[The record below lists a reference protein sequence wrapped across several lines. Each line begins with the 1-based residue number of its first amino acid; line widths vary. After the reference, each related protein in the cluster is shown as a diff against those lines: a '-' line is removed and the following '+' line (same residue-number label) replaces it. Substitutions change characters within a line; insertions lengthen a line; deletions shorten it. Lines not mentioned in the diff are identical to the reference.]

1 MSINYNCIKQHDI
14 TDCGAACFATISKQH
29 GLKIPIA
36 RIRQIAG
43 TDKEGTNAYG
53 LILAAEKLG
62 FDAKGVRAEAEHLN
76 DKLPLPAV
84 AHVVKD
90 DLLHYVVIH
99 KIKKNKLVIADP
111 AEGIVHYAM
120 EDFLK
125 IWSGVLILLTPS
137 ESFEKKADN
146 KGLFSRFFS
155 LLNPHRKLMAEIIL
169 SSFLLTLLGM
179 IGAFY
184 FKYLIDEVFISGLL
198 DSLHV
203 VTIGMIVLTVF
214 RILLG
219 AFRQH
224 LLVYLTQ
231 KIDLSLVF
239 TYYRHVLKLPLSF
252 FDSRRVGEI
261 LSRLNDASK
270 IQEAL
275 SGATLSVILDS
286 TMVIGAG
293 IILYLQSSTLFL
305 ISLAIIPFS
314 AAILLL
320 FVKPFQRKQRQVMAE
335 SAETESQ
342 LVESVSG
349 IGTLKAINGEKQA
362 IEETESRFFKTV
374 QTSFTIAKMENIQS
388 SLEDFVTVLGG
399 LLILWIGGILVIKG
413 TISIGQLI
421 TFNALLAYFHQP
433 IQNLIGLQPAL
444 QEAYVAAERLGE
456 ILDLEIETPDED
468 LLAPANLKGEIEFNN
483 ISFRYGTREDVI
495 SDLTL
500 SIKPGEKV
508 AIVGESGSGKTTLV
522 KILFKYYLPQK
533 GTVTVDGYDIRDL
546 DTENLRNRI
555 GYVPQDI
562 VLFSGS
568 VRDNIAYGNRE
579 ATFESIVR
587 AAELAQA
594 HDFINELPL
603 RYRTKVGE
611 RGATLSGGQRQRI
624 ALARAILNNPQILIL
639 DEATSSLDSISER
652 AIHNTIDELSRDI
665 TTIIIAHRLSTVV
678 KCDKIV
684 VMEKGEIRE
693 WGTHQELIDK
703 GERYG
708 QLWQSQCLV

>member
-1 MSINYNCIKQHDI
+1 MKYFFIRQHDI
-14 TDCGAACFATISKQH
+14 TDCGAACIATISKQF
-29 GLKIPIA
+29 GLNFPIA
-36 RIRQIAG
+36 KIRKIAG
-43 TDKEGTNAYG
+43 TDKAGTNALG
-53 LILAAEKLG
+53 LIKASEKLG
-62 FDAKGVRAEAEHLN
+62 FDAKGVRAEPEDLN
-76 DKLPLPAV
+76 EKLPLPCI
-84 AHVVKD
+84 AHVIKD

-99 KIKKNKLVIADP
+99 KITKKKMIIADP
-111 AEGIVHYAM
+111 AEGLVHYKK

-125 IWSGVLILLTPS
+125 IWTGVLILMMPS
-137 ESFEKKADN
+137 ESFKKGSEKI
-146 KGLFSRFFS
+146 GFFERFLS
-155 LLNPHRKLMAEIIL
+155 LLYPHKKLMTEIII
-169 SSFLLTLLGM
+169 SSFLLSLMGM
-179 IGAFY
+179 LGAFF

-198 DSLHV
+198 DSLHIV
-203 VTIGMIVLTVF
+203 AGGMMILTVF
-214 RILLG
+214 RIILG

-231 KIDLSLVF
+231 KIDISLVF
-239 TYYRHVLKLPLSF
+239 SYYRHVLKLPISF
-252 FDSRRVGEI
+252 FDSRRTGEI

-270 IQEAL
+270 IQEAV
-275 SGATLSVILDS
+275 SGVTLSVILDS
-286 TMVIGAG
+286 TMVVGAG

-305 ISLAIIPFS
+305 ISLILVPFS
-314 AAILLL
+314 AVILFL
-320 FVKPFQRKQRQVMAE
+320 FVKPFQQRQRQVMTEA
-335 SAETESQ
+335 ADTESQ

-349 IGTLKAINGEKQA
+349 IATVKAVNGERQA
-362 IEETESRFFKTV
+362 VEETEKFFLKTV
-374 QTSFTIAKMENIQS
+374 FTSFRIAKLENIQG
-388 SLEDFVTVLGG
+388 SLQDFITAAGG
-399 LLILWIGGILVIKG
+399 LMILWIGGVLVIKG
-413 TISIGQLI
+413 QISIGQLI
-421 TFNALLAYFHQP
+421 TFNALLAYFHEP

-444 QEAYVAAERLGE
+444 QEAFVAAERLGE
-456 ILDLEIETPDED
+456 ILDLEIESPDED
-468 LLAPANLKGEIEFNN
+468 LMKPECFTGAIDFQNVT
-483 ISFRYGTREDVI
+483 FRYGTREEVI
-495 SDLTL
+495 SDFSLK
-500 SIKPGEKV
+500 IHPGEKIAV
-508 AIVGESGSGKTTLV
+508 VGESGSGKTTLV
-522 KILFKYYLPQK
+522 KMLFKYYVPEK
-533 GTVTVDGYDIRDL
+533 GKISIDGLDLRDL
-546 DTENLRNRI
+546 DTENLRSRI

-579 ATFESIVR
+579 ASFESIVR

-594 HDFINELPL
+594 HGFINELPL